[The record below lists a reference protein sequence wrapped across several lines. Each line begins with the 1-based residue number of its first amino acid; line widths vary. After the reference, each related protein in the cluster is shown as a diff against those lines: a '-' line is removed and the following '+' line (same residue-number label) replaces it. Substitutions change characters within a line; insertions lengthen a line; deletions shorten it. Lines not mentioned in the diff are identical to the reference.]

1 MSNVTEGMEKW
12 NNGTLG
18 KRGEE
23 KIFLFF
29 LLLFHHSNIPLFQD
43 YKGLK

>member
-1 MSNVTEGMEKW
+1 MSNVTEGEEKW

-29 LLLFHHSNIPLFQD
+29 YYYSNIPTFH
-43 YKGLK
+43 YSRITKV